1 MLSILIPIYN
11 QDVRKL
17 VYTLAKQC
25 YKANINFQI
34 LCFDDGSDEKFKSKN
49 KELAFK
55 MNINYTELPENL
67 GRSKIRNWLGKAAYF
82 EYLLFLDGDSG
93 VRDKNFIKNYV
104 DALPTEDILYG
115 GRVYQKKKPA
125 RLQKV
130 LHWKYGV
137 KREAL
142 PAKKRNVY
150 PFLNFQSNNFLIPAK
165 IFESI
170 PFSENVKGYG
180 YEDLQYARKMELAG
194 FKIRHINNP
203 VLHDGLENQQVF
215 IQKTKKA
222 MENLVFLEG
231 ENQVPRTRMV
241 DFQQRLEYFGLDKLL
256 YKLLARYLNKVENN
270 LRSASPSIFLFSLWK
285 WYWYRTYSQKQ
296 KQ

>member
-1 MLSILIPIYN
+1 MLSVLIPIYN

-34 LCFDDGSDEKFKSKN
+34 LCFDDGSHEKFKSKN

-82 EYLLFLDGDSG
+82 EYLLFLDGDSS

-104 DALPTEDILYG
+104 DALPTSDVVYG
-115 GRVYQKKKPA
+115 GRIYQKKKPA
-125 RLQKV
+125 RLQKI

-142 PAKKRNVY
+142 PAKKRNQF

-165 IFESI
+165 VFESI
-170 PFSENVKGYG
+170 PFSENVEGYG
-180 YEDLQYARKMELAG
+180 YEDLQYARKLELGG
-194 FKIRHINNP
+194 FNIRHINNP

-222 MENLVFLEG
+222 MENLVFLESKK
-231 ENQVPRTRMV
+231 QIPRTRML

-256 YKLLARYLNKVENN
+256 FKIITRYLKMVENN
-270 LRSASPSIFLFSLWK
+270 LKSTSPSIFLFSLWK
-285 WYWYRTYSQKQ
+285 WYWYSTYTKKQ